1 MRSPSRYANA
11 KLYKYFQ
18 WLTGQTLT
26 VFLDAALT
34 KKYTNPSSD
43 IISVLAG
50 LHDADAIMTDFITTL
65 DTVIRTGRTCTLE
78 DTMLD
83 VRADQMQYLCDVKL
97 FELHSR

>member
-1 MRSPSRYANA
+1 MRSRLRYES
-11 KLYKYFQ
+11 LLPYKRFQ

-50 LHDADAIMTDFITTL
+50 LHDADAVMTDFIATL
-65 DTVIRTGRTCTLE
+65 DTVIRNGRTCMKEKHYSSL
-78 DTMLD
+78 
-83 VRADQMQYLCDVKL
+83 QG
-97 FELHSR
+97 

>member
-1 MRSPSRYANA
+1 MNHAESYRCA
-11 KLYKYFQ
+11 Q

-50 LHDADAIMTDFITTL
+50 LHDADAVMTDFIATL
-65 DTVIRTGRTCTLE
+65 DTVIRTGRTCMR
-78 DTMLD
+78 DTD
-83 VRADQMQYLCDVKL
+83 TSSWQ
-97 FELHSR
+97 S